1 MLQRIF
7 VLIMGLLCFTS
18 ILGQQL
24 EERLVDFDY
33 KAVYKSDFYPDSL
46 EQDNQ
51 QTEYWVLYG
60 LGNVHSF
67 FTTVKNISM
76 DSIKRVER
84 EKGNSFGPSME
95 WYDANGTKIRT
106 VVSKDLKNEE
116 IEVHDKMAPNVPEVY
131 MYAESDV
138 LDWELT
144 EDTLHIGEAVCSG
157 ARVSFGGRE
166 WQAWFNPEV
175 PVTDG
180 PYKFYGLPGLIFR
193 VEDTTGSWRFS
204 LVELE
209 KEEGS
214 FPYNGADKK
223 HIKITKKEFNKNKR
237 YLYDNRI
244 MMMKNRGYT
253 FKDEKKSKKKYDKDN
268 NWIEL
273 IP

>member
-24 EERLVDFDY
+24 EERPVDFDY
-33 KAVYKSDFYPDSL
+33 KAVYKSDYSPDSL
-46 EQDNQ
+46 DQDNQ
-51 QTEYWVLYG
+51 RTEYWVLYG
-60 LGNVHSF
+60 MGNDHSF

-193 VEDTTGSWRFS
+193 VEDATGSWRFS